1 MIRLLKANIATV
13 SGIVG
18 VIFLIAPESIFNI
31 YKILPNISDGLNIVL
46 NRSLVFIIT
55 FFLTTIVTCI
65 YREFRRH
72 VEIKGKNYII
82 RIEEKNLFDMDECKK
97 VIPFDECFTTKVGDK
112 PYEINPSSICGQYIK
127 KYAAQDQV
135 IQDLI
140 RGSQLCP
147 METGSRYKNKTRY
160 ESGRLLQQNDY
171 LLMSFAKLDESGLG
185 VMTRGEYIACL
196 EQLWSEIDKYYGQKD
211 VCIPILGS
219 GVTRMDDTSL
229 TQQELLDIIVE
240 SYKLSIHK
248 IKAPHKLHIVYK
260 RCDNFSLNKI
270 GESI

>member
-1 MIRLLKANIATV
+1 MIRLLKANVATA

-31 YKILPNISDGLNIVL
+31 YKILPNTSDGLNIAL
-46 NRSLVFIIT
+46 NRSLIFIIT
-55 FFLTTIVTCI
+55 FLLTTIVTCI
-65 YREFRRH
+65 YRGCRKH
-72 VEIKGKNYII
+72 VEIKGKNYVI

-112 PYEINPSSICGQYIK
+112 PYEINPTSICGQYIK
-127 KYAAQDQV
+127 KYTIQDQI

-140 RGSQLCP
+140 RDLQLYP
-147 METGSRYKNKTRY
+147 METGSKYKSKPRY
-160 ESGRLLQQNDY
+160 ESGKLLQRDDY
-171 LLMSFAKLDESGLG
+171 LLMSFAKLNENGLG
-185 VMTRGEYIACL
+185 VMTRREYIACL
-196 EQLWSEIDKYYGQKD
+196 GQLWSEIDKYYGQKD

-229 TQQELLDIIVE
+229 TQQELLDIIIE
-240 SYKLSIHK
+240 SYRLSIYK

-260 RCDNFSLNKI
+260 RCDDFSLNKI